1 MAVLRLPAVLRLHFV
16 TSAPP
21 YHRTP
26 PICFVSPA
34 IPEGEGLSRP
44 GCFRAHPFKPR
55 SSDGTARVS
64 QVPGESFP
72 HLCRAH
78 GTPAAPTCHAFA
90 ASRVLPSQVRPRRP
104 QRSSKFRGSITRLQC
119 SLSTL
124 PDSAFPT
131 LARLASGGWQA
142 LTGWDSNPLDSF
154 GEFQARVHLPP
165 IPTPQASPGATY
177 CLLFGL
183 TLSRHPLQ
191 KLAHIPDLLVRRN
204 LTLFQER
211 GSILVIERPFKK
223 LSLAAP
229 QILNENLHCCLGCF

>member
-142 LTGWDSNPLDSF
+142 LTGRDSNPLDSF
-154 GEFQARVHLPP
+154 GEFQVRVHLPP

-177 CLLFGL
+177 
-183 TLSRHPLQ
+183 
-191 KLAHIPDLLVRRN
+191 
-204 LTLFQER
+204 
-211 GSILVIERPFKK
+211 SILFSVSWLLLITLP
-223 LSLAAP
+223 
-229 QILNENLHCCLGCF
+229 G